1 MRVLIVAVG
10 SRGDVAP
17 CAGLGQALAAAGHRV
32 TVAAYGV
39 YSELVTASGLG
50 FRALPGDP
58 RLLEAAQWE
67 RGSTGPLGTARL
79 VRLAAGHMRELHSGI
94 LAAARQDAD
103 VLLLQGVSA
112 IGGFHIAKGLGLPS
126 MGLGLQPIY
135 PTRDFPPSTVT
146 ARSFGALGNLAAGRA
161 LVALGSPVL
170 AGPVKELRAELGLP
184 RLGTWQAVFGQQA
197 AERWPAFH
205 GFSPAVVPRPAD
217 WREGLEVSGYWWPLR
232 QPDWQPPADLDQFL
246 ADGPP
251 PVFVGFGSMRTAD
264 PARLSEAIAA
274 AGKQAAVRLVIQT
287 GQAGLG
293 QASHLPGD
301 SVLIGDVPHDWL
313 FPQMAAVVH
322 HAGAGTTAAG
332 LRAGVPAVA
341 VPKIGDQPF
350 WAARLT
356 ALGAAP
362 RPVPFK
368 HLSAAALAT
377 AILEVIT
384 RPSYRAQAQALA
396 RRLAREDG
404 TRPVIEAVSRIRR
417 QNTGPPS

>member
-1 MRVLIVAVG
+1 MRVLVVAVG
-10 SRGDVAP
+10 SLGDVAP

-32 TVAAYGV
+32 TIAAYEMF
-39 YSELVTASGLG
+39 SELVTGCGLG

-58 RLLEAAQWE
+58 HLLEAAQWE
-67 RGSTGPLGTARL
+67 RGGTGPLGTARL
-79 VRLAAGHMRELHSGI
+79 LRLTADHMRELHSGM

-112 IGGFHIAKGLGLPS
+112 IGGYHIAEGLGLPS

-146 ARSFGALGNLAAGRA
+146 ARSFGPLGNRA
-161 LVALGSPVL
+161 IGQALIALGSPVL

-197 AERWPAFH
+197 AARWPAFH

-217 WREGLEVSGYWWPLR
+217 WREGLEVSGYWWPPR
-232 QPDWQPPADLDQFL
+232 QPDWHPPAGLKHFL

-251 PVFVGFGSMRTAD
+251 PVFVGFGSMRSAD
-264 PARLSEAIAA
+264 PARLSENVAA
-274 AGKQAAVRLVIQT
+274 AGKQAGVRLVIQT
-287 GQAGLG
+287 GQAGLA
-293 QASHLPGD
+293 QASQSPD
-301 SVLIGDVPHDWL
+301 DWILIGDVPHDWL
-313 FPQMAAVVH
+313 FPQMAAVIH

-332 LRAGVPAVA
+332 LRAGVPAVT

-350 WAARLT
+350 WAARLA

-362 RPVPFK
+362 RPVPYK
-368 HLSAAALAT
+368 RLSAAALAA
-377 AILEVIT
+377 AILEATT
-384 RPSYRAQAQALA
+384 RPSYRVQAQALA
-396 RRLAREDG
+396 GRLAGEDG
-404 TRPVIEAVSRIRR
+404 TRPVIEAVSRLRR
-417 QNTGPPS
+417 